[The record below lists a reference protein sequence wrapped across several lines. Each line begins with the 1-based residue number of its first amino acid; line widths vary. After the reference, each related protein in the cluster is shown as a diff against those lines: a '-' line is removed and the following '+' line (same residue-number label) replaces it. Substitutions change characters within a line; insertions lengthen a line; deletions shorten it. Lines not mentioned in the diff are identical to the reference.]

1 VTEKSVDVTA
11 NDPVDVAVPAG
22 AVTMI
27 GAVTAAMGGMET
39 SSCVLDTLTTIIW
52 TPLIAAVIC
61 DALLGKF
68 VPTIVISP
76 PGDDVVGV
84 KLEIVGGDDGA
95 EEDGGFAEDD

>member
-1 VTEKSVDVTA
+1 
-11 NDPVDVAVPAG
+11 
-22 AVTMI
+22 
-27 GAVTAAMGGMET
+27 
-39 SSCVLDTLTTIIW
+39 
-52 TPLIAAVIC
+52 LIAAVIC